1 MDMELTDAQQQ
12 LMLAARRFMQ
22 TECPSSLVRECE
34 SSESGYS
41 SELWRKMAEL
51 GWLALPFPQDAGGFG
66 LGTVDLVVL
75 AKELGRALCPSPF
88 IPTVVLSGGAIAVTG
103 SEERKRRLLPQ
114 IASGDLVVA
123 FALQEPSTFYDPRG
137 IKTRATPVE
146 GGFAL
151 NGEKMFVEYAGAANK
166 LLVVARTAGAAPS
179 SDGITMLLVDAETP
193 GITLSRLN
201 TMARDKQYHV
211 SLSDVFVPSAGV
223 IGPIDGGWPLLEDV
237 VYRGVVT
244 LCAYAVGASEQI
256 HHLATEFAKQRV
268 QFGRPIGSFQ
278 AIQHYLAQSITEIV
292 GAETTTFYA
301 AWMLDHGLPARA
313 QVAKAKVL
321 AGDTFKNASSIGAQ
335 IHGGIGF
342 NEDVDTTLFLRRGK
356 QLQLSM
362 GDSGYWEDVLAE
374 ELLDK

>member
-1 MDMELTDAQQQ
+1 MDMELTDTQQQ

-34 SSESGYS
+34 SSDSGYS
-41 SELWRKMAEL
+41 SDLWHKMAEL
-51 GWLALPFPQDAGGFG
+51 GWLGLPFPSNVGGFE

-88 IPTVVLSGGAIAVTG
+88 IPSVVLSGGAIAAAG
-103 SEERKRRLLPQ
+103 SDEQKRKYLPQ
-114 IASGDLVVA
+114 IASGELVIA
-123 FALQEPSTFYDPRG
+123 FALQEPSRYFDPRG
-137 IKTRATPVE
+137 IHARATAVD
-146 GGFAL
+146 GGVAL
-151 NGEKMFVEYAGAANK
+151 NGEKMFVEYADAVDR
-166 LLVVARTAGAAPS
+166 LLVVARTSGAAPS
-179 SDGITMLLVDAETP
+179 NNGITMFLVDPEAA
-193 GITLSRLN
+193 GITLSQLN
-201 TMARDKQYHV
+201 TMARDKQYHI
-211 SLSDVFVPSAGV
+211 SLKDVFVSSDDVVGLV
-223 IGPIDGGWPLLEDV
+223 DGAWPLLEDV
-237 VYRGVVT
+237 IYRGVIT
-244 LCAYAVGASEQI
+244 LCAYAVGAAEQI

-301 AWMLDHGLPARA
+301 AWQLDQGMPARA
-313 QVAKAKVL
+313 QVAKAKIL

-335 IHGGIGF
+335 IHGGLGF

-356 QLQLSM
+356 QYQLSM

>member
-41 SELWRKMAEL
+41 SELWHKMAEL
-51 GWLALPFPQDAGGFG
+51 GWLALPFPSDVGGFDMG
-66 LGTVDLVVL
+66 AIDLVVL

-88 IPTVVLSGGAIAVTG
+88 IPSVVLSGGAIAAAG
-103 SEERKRRLLPQ
+103 SDEQKKRYLPQ

-123 FALQEPSTFYDPRG
+123 FAMQEPSRFFDPRG
-137 IKTRATPVE
+137 IHARATPVD

-151 NGEKMFVEYAGAANK
+151 NGEKMFIEYAGTANK
-166 LLVVARTAGAAPS
+166 LLLVARTSGAAPS
-179 SDGITMLLVDAETP
+179 TDGITTFLVDADAP
-193 GITLSRLN
+193 GISLSRLN

-211 SLSDVFVPSAGV
+211 TLKDVFVPSADV
-223 IGPIDGGWPLLEDV
+223 VGPIDAAWPLLEDV
-237 VYRGVVT
+237 VFRGVIT

-292 GAETTTFYA
+292 GSETAVFYA
-301 AWMLDHGLPARA
+301 AWMLDQQMPARA
-313 QVAKAKVL
+313 QVAKAKIL
-321 AGDTFKNASSIGAQ
+321 AGDTYKSTSSIGAQ
-335 IHGGIGF
+335 IHGGVGF

>member
-1 MDMELTDAQQQ
+1 MDMELSDAQQQ

-22 TECPSSLVRECE
+22 TECPSALVRECE
-34 SSESGYS
+34 TNDNGYS
-41 SELWRKMAEL
+41 TELWRKMADL
-51 GWLALPFPQDAGGFG
+51 GWLALPFPNSAGGFDMG
-66 LGTVDLVVL
+66 AVDLVVL

-88 IPTVVLSGGAIAVTG
+88 IPTVVLSGGAISSAG
-103 SEERKRRLLPQ
+103 SDEQQRALLPQ
-114 IASGDLVVA
+114 IASGQLVVA
-123 FALQEPSTFYDPRG
+123 FALQEPSRFFDPRG
-137 IKTRATPVE
+137 IHARATPVD
-146 GGFAL
+146 GGYAL
-151 NGEKMFVEYAGAANK
+151 NGEKMFIEYARAAHK
-166 LLVVARTAGAAPS
+166 LLVVARTSGAAPS
-179 SDGITMLLVDAETP
+179 SDGITMFLVDADAP
-193 GITLSRLN
+193 GITLLKLN
-201 TMARDKQYHV
+201 TMARDKQYHIA
-211 SLSDVFVPSAGV
+211 LKDVFVPSENV
-223 IGPIDGGWPLLEDV
+223 IGPVDSAWPLLEDV
-237 VYRGVVT
+237 VFRGVVT

-256 HHLATEFAKQRV
+256 HHMATEFAKVRV

-301 AWMLDHGLPARA
+301 AWMLDEHEPARA
-313 QVAKAKVL
+313 QVAKAKIL

>member
-1 MDMELTDAQQQ
+1 MDMELTDTQQQ

-34 SSESGYS
+34 TSDSGYATD
-41 SELWRKMAEL
+41 LWHKMAGL
-51 GWLALPFPQDAGGFG
+51 GWLGLPFPADVGGFE

-88 IPTVVLSGGAIAVTG
+88 IPSVVLSGGAIAAAG
-103 SEERKRRLLPQ
+103 SDEQKRKYLPQ
-114 IASGDLVVA
+114 IAAGELVIA
-123 FALQEPSTFYDPRG
+123 FALQEPSRYFDPRG
-137 IKTRATPVE
+137 IHARATAVD
-146 GGFAL
+146 GGYAL
-151 NGEKMFVEYAGAANK
+151 NGEKMFIEYAGAANK
-166 LLVVARTAGAAPS
+166 LLVIARTSGAAPS
-179 SDGITMLLVDAETP
+179 SNGITMFLVEAEAA
-193 GITLSRLN
+193 GITLSQLN
-201 TMARDKQYHV
+201 TMARDKQYHIT
-211 SLSDVFVPSAGV
+211 LQDVFVSADDV
-223 IGPIDGGWPLLEDV
+223 VGPVDGAWPLLEDV
-237 VYRGVVT
+237 VFRGVVT

-301 AWMLDHGLPARA
+301 AWQLDQGMLARA
-313 QVAKAKVL
+313 QVAKAKIL

-335 IHGGIGF
+335 IHGGLGF

-356 QLQLSM
+356 QYQLSM

>member
-1 MDMELTDAQQQ
+1 MDMELTDTQQQ

-22 TECPSSLVRECE
+22 TECPSSLVREAE

-41 SELWRKMAEL
+41 PELWRKMAEL
-51 GWLALPFPQDAGGFG
+51 GWLALPFPFDVGGFG
-66 LGTVDLVVL
+66 MGAVDLVVL

-88 IPTVVLSGGAIAVTG
+88 IPTVVLSGGAISDAG
-103 SEERKRRLLPQ
+103 SEEQKRRLLPQ
-114 IASGDLVVA
+114 IASGDLVIA
-123 FALQEPSTFYDPRG
+123 FALQEQSAYYDPRG
-137 IKTRATPVE
+137 IKTRATAVD
-146 GGFAL
+146 GGFVL
-151 NGEKMFVEYAGAANK
+151 NGEKMFVEYAATANR
-166 LLVVARTAGAAPS
+166 LLVVARTSGAAPS
-179 SDGITMLLVDAETP
+179 SGGITMFLVDTETP

-201 TMARDKQYHV
+201 TMARDKQYHIA
-211 SLSDVFVPSAGV
+211 LRDVFVPSAGV
-223 IGPIDGGWPLLEDV
+223 LGPIDGAWPLLERV
-237 VYRGVVT
+237 IYPGVVT

-278 AIQHYLAQSITEIV
+278 AIQHYLAQTITEIV
-292 GAETTTFYA
+292 GAETTVFYA
-301 AWMLDHGLPARA
+301 AWMIDQGMPARA
-313 QVAKAKVL
+313 VVAKAKIL

-335 IHGGIGF
+335 IHGGLGF

-356 QLQLSM
+356 QYQLSM